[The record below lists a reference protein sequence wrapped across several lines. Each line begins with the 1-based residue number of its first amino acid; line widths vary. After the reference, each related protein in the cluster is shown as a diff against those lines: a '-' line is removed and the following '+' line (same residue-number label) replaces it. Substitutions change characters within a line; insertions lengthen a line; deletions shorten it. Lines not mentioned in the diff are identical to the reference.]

1 MQKETKTRI
10 SYQGKIKAD
19 GAELE
24 KMKVEHKHHEEKVR
38 KLAKEKELKRQQQQD
53 TVHMLE
59 EQCTEK
65 KREEGRLSIL
75 YIVQGHCSNVLMS
88 YVATSMSSFVF
99 ICPF

>member
-1 MQKETKTRI
+1 
-10 SYQGKIKAD
+10 
-19 GAELE
+19 
-24 KMKVEHKHHEEKVR
+24 MKVEHKHHEEKVR